1 MTSFD
6 PEHEAATTTAF
17 QDVTLHRLRGLF
29 DQIDVD
35 LDDVLAREERVARDL
50 GGMTSQMDALRA
62 QLAALGI
69 QPERIAETTAQSS
82 HSCEQE
88 ADDAPAAQQDSR
100 YRVPESVRETDP
112 AQLRRRAEAHLERLG
127 IDLSRDPLQQVLPD
141 SQIGASLAAFEHEHG
156 DTTWTRTDWSVVLA
170 AGAIATLLDVVIVR
184 IPRGTRFLGRHQQGS
199 PLTGWLQDKERAAS
213 IHARFLR
220 RYEAMAKVPFDAA
233 TNAATGGLVDGMR
246 PATHRLQ
253 SFGHDPLLGF
263 LYGVADT
270 MHRTGTYVDRSGKIV
285 QVAVGSD
292 PVDVISALLMQVRHL
307 LSDVSTP
314 AGLPAPLF
322 SILQLG
328 TVASPFALGPS
339 GVKVPWT
346 DVARFMYTHG
356 YDLRH
361 CFSMGIVPGTVEMI
375 IRGHWLLDG
384 YARGVDAA
392 QRQRETLKL
401 RSMLLVGHSL
411 ATSGTLLKTGAL
423 FAMNPLALNYSQIL
437 TMAPASLAWLRE
449 STARDRRITRG
460 LEETWE
466 QLARDLRTTAG

>member
-1 MTSFD
+1 MSFD
-6 PEHEAATTTAF
+6 PEHEAATATAY

-29 DQIDVD
+29 DQIDLD
-35 LDDVLAREERVARDL
+35 LDDVLAREETVARDL
-50 GGMTSQMDALRA
+50 GEVSSQMDALRA
-62 QLAALGI
+62 QLAALGM
-69 QPERIAETTAQSS
+69 QTERTTGTTEQSS
-82 HSCEQE
+82 RRGEQ
-88 ADDAPAAQQDSR
+88 AAHDTPAAQQGSR
-100 YRVPESVRETDP
+100 YRVPATVRETDP
-112 AQLRRRAEAHLERLG
+112 EKLARRAEAHLERLG

-141 SQIGASLAAFEHEHG
+141 SQIAASLTTFAHEHG
-156 DTTWTRTDWSVVLA
+156 DITWTKTDWGVVLA

-184 IPRGTRFLGRHQQGS
+184 IPRGTWFLGRHQQGS
-199 PLTGWLQDKERAAS
+199 PLTSWLQGKERAAS

-220 RYEAMAKVPFDAA
+220 RYEAMAKVPYDAA
-233 TNAATGGLVDGMR
+233 TSAATGGLVDGMR

-263 LYGVADT
+263 LYGVADI
-270 MHRTGTYVDRSGKIV
+270 MHGTGTYVDRSGKIV
-285 QVAVGSD
+285 QVAVGGD

-322 SILQLG
+322 SLLQLG
-328 TVASPFALGPS
+328 TVSSPFALGPS

-361 CFSMGIVPGTVEMI
+361 VFSMGIVPGTVEML

-392 QRQRETLKL
+392 QREREMLKL

-423 FAMNPLALNYSQIL
+423 FGMNPLALNYAQIL

-449 STARDRRITRG
+449 STARDRRIARS
-460 LEETWE
+460 LEATWE
-466 QLARDLRTTAG
+466 QLASGL